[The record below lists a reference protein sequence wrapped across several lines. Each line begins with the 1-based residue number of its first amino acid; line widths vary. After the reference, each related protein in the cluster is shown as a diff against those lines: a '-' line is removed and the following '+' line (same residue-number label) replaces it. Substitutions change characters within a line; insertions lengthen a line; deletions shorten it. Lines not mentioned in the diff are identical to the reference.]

1 MKPAHALTTLA
12 LAMIGAPLAAVAGDI
27 ADYTFNV
34 PVSISKLG
42 PGHRAE
48 VQCRTGAP
56 NAADKGGSAGLAA
69 ARASTPVPLDGTGNY
84 SGTIQVKIPAGN
96 FAPRYY
102 ECDLMIDG
110 GTAQGPRSA
119 TMKANGNL

>member
-1 MKPAHALTTLA
+1 MKPAHALTLA

-48 VQCRTGAP
+48 VQCRTV
-56 NAADKGGSAGLAA
+56 GGSDAAGKGASA
-69 ARASTPVPLDGTGNY
+69 GQTGRASTPVPLDGTGNY

-96 FAPRYY
+96 FAPSRY

-110 GTAQGPRSA
+110 GSAQGLRSG